1 MPPPI
6 SQKGAQKGTGKKGR
20 DTIRQSRSR
29 NSTPS
34 LVVTQESGH
43 TAYLSLPIQSFR
55 TCDDIVEHYGGSAI
69 PSSKDLEALLERL
82 QKLAEVVENRGLI
95 CDKGM
100 RKLAQE
106 RKDSLEEI
114 EMQKRDL
121 EQRERVKKDAA
132 DEEERGRNKANKIK
146 KRKDLSTA
154 REERPLTHGAH
165 GLAPQDG
172 TGLGEKTLTVVPAH
186 HNTIKSDIAFN
197 SIRKLTSSI
206 L

>member
-1 MPPPI
+1 MAPPI
-6 SQKGAQKGTGKKGR
+6 PQKGAQKGTGKKGR
-20 DTIRQSRSR
+20 DNIRQSRSR

-34 LVVTQESGH
+34 LVTTQESGN

-55 TCDDIVEHYGGSAI
+55 ACDDIVDHYGSSAI

-106 RKDSLEEI
+106 RKESLEEI
-114 EMQKRDL
+114 EIQKRDN

-172 TGLGEKTLTVVPAH
+172 TGLGEKSL
-186 HNTIKSDIAFN
+186 NLAFPQRDN
-197 SIRKLTSSI
+197 LHPLPSI
-206 L
+206 LFPHTTML

>member
-34 LVVTQESGH
+34 LVVTQESGN
-43 TAYLSLPIQSFR
+43 TAYLSLPILSFR
-55 TCDDIVEHYGGSAI
+55 TCDDIVEQYGGSAI

-172 TGLGEKTLTVVPAH
+172 TGLGEKTLTMVPAH
-186 HNTIKSDIAFN
+186 HDTIKSDIAFI

-206 L
+206 

>member
-20 DTIRQSRSR
+20 DNIRQSRSR

-34 LVVTQESGH
+34 LVVPQESGN

-55 TCDDIVEHYGGSAI
+55 TCDDIVEQYGGSAI

-172 TGLGEKTLTVVPAH
+172 AGLGEKTLTMVPAH
-186 HNTIKSDIAFN
+186 HDTIKSDIAFI

-206 L
+206 